1 MKLYNGAWKQ
11 EPVMSDLVP
20 AHLIL
25 YLLAGIWL
33 GFVFCGCVCVCGG
46 SGCFIYLVSCGSI
59 HLLAVLMP
67 SLIMLMGS
75 VKLICCRARSG

>member
-1 MKLYNGAWKQ
+1 MRNHHMKLYNGAWKQ

-33 GFVFCGCVCVCGG
+33 CFVFCGCVYV
-46 SGCFIYLVSCGSI
+46 VVVV
-59 HLLAVLMP
+59 VLY
-67 SLIMLMGS
+67 I
-75 VKLICCRARSG
+75 

>member
-1 MKLYNGAWKQ
+1 MRNHHMKLYNGAWKQ

-33 GFVFCGCVCVCGG
+33 CFVFCGCGG
-46 SGCFIYLVSCGSI
+46 GGCFIYLF
-59 HLLAVLMP
+59 
-67 SLIMLMGS
+67 
-75 VKLICCRARSG
+75 

>member
-1 MKLYNGAWKQ
+1 MRNHHMKLYNGAWKQ

-33 GFVFCGCVCVCGG
+33 CLVFVGVCV
-46 SGCFIYLVSCGSI
+46 YVVVVV
-59 HLLAVLMP
+59 VLY
-67 SLIMLMGS
+67 I
-75 VKLICCRARSG
+75 

>member
-1 MKLYNGAWKQ
+1 MRNHHMKLYNGAWKQ

-33 GFVFCGCVCVCGG
+33 CFVFCGCVCV
-46 SGCFIYLVSCGSI
+46 YVVVVV
-59 HLLAVLMP
+59 VLY
-67 SLIMLMGS
+67 I
-75 VKLICCRARSG
+75 

>member
-1 MKLYNGAWKQ
+1 MRNHHMKLYNGAWKQ

-33 GFVFCGCVCVCGG
+33 CCCFLWVCVCVYVVVVVVLYIYFHVDP
-46 SGCFIYLVSCGSI
+46 FICWLC
-59 HLLAVLMP
+59 
-67 SLIMLMGS
+67 
-75 VKLICCRARSG
+75 